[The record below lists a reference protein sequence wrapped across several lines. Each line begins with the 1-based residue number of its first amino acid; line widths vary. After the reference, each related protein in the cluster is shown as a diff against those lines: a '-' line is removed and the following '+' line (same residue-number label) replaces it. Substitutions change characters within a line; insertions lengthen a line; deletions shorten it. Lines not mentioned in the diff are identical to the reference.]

1 MINKKNEDTIDV
13 KHAQKLQ
20 KSSDPNDLHFV
31 KILFSI
37 NFATWNKSIYLS
49 IVLLQ
54 LEILFI
60 KKRSGDKK

>member
-1 MINKKNEDTIDV
+1 MINKKNEDTIGV

-31 KILFSI
+31 KILFNI
-37 NFATWNKSIYLS
+37 NFATWNRSIYLS

-54 LEILFI
+54 LENLFI

>member
-1 MINKKNEDTIDV
+1 MLKNCKK
-13 KHAQKLQ
+13 A
-20 KSSDPNDLHFV
+20 SSDPNDLHFV

-37 NFATWNKSIYLS
+37 NFATWNRSIYLS

-54 LEILFI
+54 LENLFI